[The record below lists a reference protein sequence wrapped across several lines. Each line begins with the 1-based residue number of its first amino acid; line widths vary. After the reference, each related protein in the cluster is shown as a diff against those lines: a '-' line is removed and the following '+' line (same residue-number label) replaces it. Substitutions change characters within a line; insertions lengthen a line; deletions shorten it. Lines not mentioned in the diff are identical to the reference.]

1 MILTHGGIEF
11 NDKRIP
17 FDEWPAIK
25 NGKSIKIAKTCLK
38 STWFGD
44 LNSTW
49 PACISDTPWGSM
61 PFLKVKD
68 NMLGQSIALSRYAA
82 TIARMSG
89 SSDEEAAQMDAIVDA
104 VDELRVKA
112 WGLAFADTDAKRVG
126 LDRSLDT

>member
-1 MILTHGGIEF
+1 
-11 NDKRIP
+11 
-17 FDEWPAIK
+17 
-25 NGKSIKIAKTCLK
+25 
-38 STWFGD
+38 
-44 LNSTW
+44 
-49 PACISDTPWGSM
+49 M